1 MVIPSILVELLEMG
15 ESVVKKVDQ
24 QGRIS
29 IPIEWRRGWKS
40 DKVVLRRCGETIELT
55 PIEPISP
62 SSLFD
67 SIEVG
72 GEVDF
77 TDPHSLRRAW
87 LESRLYGSLIPTYSS
102 MPSSSPEEG

>member
-1 MVIPSILVELLEMG
+1 MGYNTFLVEDIKME
-15 ESVVKKVDQ
+15 ESVVRRVDP

-40 DKVVLRRCGETIELT
+40 DRVVLRRLKDRIEVT
-55 PIEPISP
+55 PIEPTPP

-72 GEVDF
+72 DDVDL
-77 TDPHSLRRAW
+77 TDSHSLRRAL
-87 LESRLYGSLIPTYSS
+87 LEPGRP
-102 MPSSSPEEG
+102 

>member
-1 MVIPSILVELLEMG
+1 MG
-15 ESVVKKVDQ
+15 ESVVKKVDR

-29 IPIEWRRGWKS
+29 IPIEWRRDWKS
-40 DKVVLRRCGETIELT
+40 DKVVLRRCGDTIELT

-77 TDPHSLRRAW
+77 TDPHSLRKAF
-87 LESRLYGSLIPTYSS
+87 LESMHYGLLILTYSS
-102 MPSSSPEEG
+102 TPSSSPEEG